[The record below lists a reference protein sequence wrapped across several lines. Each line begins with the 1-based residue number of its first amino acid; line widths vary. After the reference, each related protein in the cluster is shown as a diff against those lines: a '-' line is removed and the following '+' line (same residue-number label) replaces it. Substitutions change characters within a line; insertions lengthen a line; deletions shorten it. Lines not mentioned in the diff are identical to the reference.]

1 MFSSN
6 LELGG
11 GCNMIK
17 LAKLNKSP
25 LGQVILAVLFAQ
37 GLLLLT
43 AFNILL
49 FKLVLWY
56 ANSSNVWLVP
66 RDNTELY

>member
-1 MFSSN
+1 MT
-6 LELGG
+6 
-11 GCNMIK
+11 K

-25 LGQVILAVLFAQ
+25 LGQVLLAVLFAQ

-49 FKLVLWY
+49 FKAVL
-56 ANSSNVWLVP
+56 
-66 RDNTELY
+66 